1 MIVLHWILI
10 VEILSL
16 SMMKIKM
23 EEAFASFLTYIE
35 SEKQYSEYTVANYRE
50 DLKEFKT
57 FLTKES
63 ITSLEEIDYTT
74 IRSYLMYLYQKKYAK
89 KTISRYISTLRS
101 CFKYLTEEGMVRDN
115 PTLLISNPKLDKT
128 LPHYLNELEIE
139 QLLDVEKEQTP
150 LSIRN
155 ETMME
160 FLYSTGV
167 RVSELVAVKVN
178 DLNQSEKKLVVLGK
192 GNKERV
198 VLYGSRLAEL
208 IDWYLKDARPLLS
221 HHKNSPYLFL
231 NKNGNQL
238 TTAGIRDIL
247 KREVKKSGLKQKI
260 TPHTLRHTYATH
272 LLNGGADLK
281 SVQELLGHENL
292 STTQIYTHVSNERL
306 RNVYLNA
313 HPRSREKKKHE

>member
-35 SEKQYSEYTVANYRE
+35 SEKQYSEYTVTNYRE

-63 ITSLEEIDYTT
+63 IASLEEIDYTT

-198 VLYGSRLAEL
+198 VLYGNRLAEL

-306 RNVYLNA
+306 RNVYLKA